1 MPWAHTHGHT
11 RAGTHTRARTDAHF
25 LSGTAR
31 GRIPE
36 ENGALQRGVKEGWGV
51 RRLQGDVKA
60 EVSVASLHCSGFTLF
75 RTHKT

>member
-36 ENGALQRGVKEGWGV
+36 ENGAL
-51 RRLQGDVKA
+51 
-60 EVSVASLHCSGFTLF
+60 
-75 RTHKT
+75 